1 MMSMESHISIVN
13 DLKSFISMKSG
24 YRMEKDT
31 FSIFLS
37 LISTKASSYINIMD
51 VVVLSRG
58 ILTQVVVLIKLVVQE
73 NKT

>member
-1 MMSMESHISIVN
+1 MVSHISIVN
-13 DLKSFISMKSG
+13 DLKSFISMISV

-37 LISTKASSYINIMD
+37 LISTKASSLINIMD
-51 VVVLSRG
+51 EVVLSRG
-58 ILTQVVVLIKLVVQE
+58 ILTQKLLYIKLVVQE

>member
-1 MMSMESHISIVN
+1 MVSHISIVN

-58 ILTQVVVLIKLVVQE
+58 ILTQKLLYL
-73 NKT
+73 

>member
-1 MMSMESHISIVN
+1 MAIVWRKI
-13 DLKSFISMKSG
+13 LLAF
-24 YRMEKDT
+24 
-31 FSIFLS
+31 FLS

-51 VVVLSRG
+51 VVVLSRR

>member
-31 FSIFLS
+31 FSFFLS

-51 VVVLSRG
+51 VVVLSRR